1 MNNLICKGILYGF
14 HNEMQSILNK
24 IGVLLNHLN
33 DCFLDENNAASTEFK
48 ARSNQLEF
56 SLHLSLVND
65 GLKRL
70 HTR

>member
-1 MNNLICKGILYGF
+1 
-14 HNEMQSILNK
+14 MQSILNK